1 MGEVYKARDTKL
13 DRDVA
18 IKILPEA
25 FAADAERVARFQREA
40 KTLAALNHP
49 NIAQIFGL
57 EQAGDVHALAM
68 ELVAGDDLSQRIA
81 RGAIPL
87 AEALPIAKQIAEAL
101 EAAHEQGIIHRDL
114 KPANIKV
121 RPDGT
126 VKVLDFGLA
135 KAIEPASG
143 SSPSVSQSPTITTPA
158 MTHAGIILGT
168 AAYMSPEQA
177 RGKAVDKRSDIWAFG
192 AVLFEMLTGK
202 RAFEGSEV
210 SDVLASVL
218 AREPEWTLLPRGLS
232 PTLTSFLERCLHK
245 DAKQR
250 VPDIATMRLALEGAF
265 DTGASQ
271 RGGAVAAA
279 QPPWRRL
286 LPFVAG
292 AVVAAVV
299 AGVTVWSLWPIS
311 EPRTVTRFDYRLPE
325 SQAMSGVG
333 GIVQL
338 LTVSPDGRRVV
349 YATSQG
355 FYVRTMGELDAKPLA
370 GTETFGGQRYNPVF
384 SPDGESIAYL
394 TGAEVRRISISG
406 GAPIVIAT
414 ITEGRGTSASGA
426 SWGADN
432 TILYS
437 VDSGIWRVP
446 ADGGTTERVISAK
459 EGESMGSPR
468 LLPDGDSVL
477 FSVTTATGP
486 TRWDQA
492 QIVVQSLRTGERKV
506 VWHGGGDA
514 RYVATGH
521 LVYAVGNDL
530 LAVAFDLDELTVTGR
545 PVPVV
550 QGVQRATVPATNGDT
565 ANYGVSESG
574 TLVYLASGSLGGGGL
589 IVTLRTLVWVNRDGR
604 EEPLAAP
611 PRPYSYPRVS
621 PDGMQVAV
629 DVRDAESDIWVWS
642 LERGTLTRLTFDP
655 LFDRFPLWSPD
666 GRRIVFSSQRDGSR
680 GNLFSQMADGTGQP
694 DRVAEADKNTQVFP
708 TSFSPD
714 ATRLLVYGDPNNTQ
728 KDDIGVVALD
738 AGADRAVKPFLT
750 TMFDERNAE
759 VSPDGRWVAYESDES
774 GQPEVYVR
782 PFPSVDAG
790 RWQVST
796 GGGTQPLWARNGREL
811 FYRSGDAVMSVPV
824 ETRAGFVARNPVV
837 LFKGQFAPSLSGR
850 NYDVSPDGRRFLML
864 KVGSGAD
871 AQNTPPAR
879 FIIVENWF
887 EELKR
892 LVPTH

>member
-1 MGEVYKARDTKL
+1 
-13 DRDVA
+13 
-18 IKILPEA
+18 
-25 FAADAERVARFQREA
+25 
-40 KTLAALNHP
+40 
-49 NIAQIFGL
+49 
-57 EQAGDVHALAM
+57 
-68 ELVAGDDLSQRIA
+68 
-81 RGAIPL
+81 
-87 AEALPIAKQIAEAL
+87 
-101 EAAHEQGIIHRDL
+101 
-114 KPANIKV
+114 
-121 RPDGT
+121 
-126 VKVLDFGLA
+126 
-135 KAIEPASG
+135 
-143 SSPSVSQSPTITTPA
+143 
-158 MTHAGIILGT
+158 
-168 AAYMSPEQA
+168 
-177 RGKAVDKRSDIWAFG
+177 
-192 AVLFEMLTGK
+192 
-202 RAFEGSEV
+202 
-210 SDVLASVL
+210 
-218 AREPEWTLLPRGLS
+218 
-232 PTLTSFLERCLHK
+232 
-245 DAKQR
+245 
-250 VPDIATMRLALEGAF
+250 
-265 DTGASQ
+265 
-271 RGGAVAAA
+271 
-279 QPPWRRL
+279 
-286 LPFVAG
+286 
-292 AVVAAVV
+292 
-299 AGVTVWSLWPIS
+299 
-311 EPRTVTRFDYRLPE
+311 
-325 SQAMSGVG
+325 
-333 GIVQL
+333 
-338 LTVSPDGRRVV
+338 VSPDGRRVV
-349 YATSQG
+349 YATNQG
-355 FYVRTMGELDAKPLA
+355 FYVRTMGELDAKPLP
-370 GTETFGGQRYNPVF
+370 GTETVGGQRYNPVF

-406 GAPIVIAT
+406 GAPVVIAT

-514 RYVATGH
+514 RYVPTGH

-530 LAVAFDLDELTVTGR
+530 FAVAFDLDELTVTGR

-550 QGVQRATVPATNGDT
+550 QGVQRATAPATSGDT

-574 TLVYLASGSLGGGGL
+574 TLVYLASGSLGAGGL

-694 DRVAEADKNTQVFP
+694 DRVAEADKNSQVFP

-714 ATRLLVYGDPNNTQ
+714 GTRLLVYGDPNNTQ
-728 KDDIGVVALD
+728 KDDIGIVSLD

-864 KVGSGAD
+864 KVGSGAG

-879 FIIVENWF
+879 FVIVENWF

-892 LVPTH
+892 LVPTP